1 MKYILVRG
9 GGDIAS
15 GIAIRLYRAGLKV
28 IISELPNPLAVRRTV
43 SFSEAIYNGNFSVE
57 GVSAQRANSVSD
69 AFSLAQQGLI
79 PVLVDP
85 EISIL
90 NENRFSVLVDARLLK
105 RRGDTRIDSAPLVIG
120 IGPGFLCGD
129 NCHAIVE
136 SFRGHFLGRVYWEG
150 SASADTGL
158 PEGDPRRVL
167 RSPSKGV
174 LNSEIQIAE
183 QVKTGQIIAE
193 VGGEKIVAPFDG
205 VLRGL
210 IRPGIEV
217 EKGVKIG
224 DIDPR
229 NDPSYCFTVSDKALA
244 VAGGVL
250 EAVFSR
256 KMLI

>member
-1 MKYILVRG
+1 MKYILIRG

-15 GIAIRLYRAGLKV
+15 GIALRLYRAGLKV
-28 IISELPNPLAVRRTV
+28 IISELPNPMAVRRTV
-43 SFSEAIYNGNFSVE
+43 SFSEAIYNGKFSVE
-57 GVSAQRANSVSD
+57 GISAHRANSASD
-69 AFSLAQQGLI
+69 AFSLLQEGFI

-90 NENRFSVLVDARLLK
+90 KEDKFSVLIDARLLK
-105 RRGDTRIDSAPLVIG
+105 HRGDTRIDSAPLVIG

-129 NCHAIVE
+129 NCHAVVE
-136 SFRGHFLGRVYWEG
+136 SYRGHFLGRVYWKG

-167 RSPSKGV
+167 RSPASGV
-174 LNSEIQIAE
+174 LTSKIQIAE
-183 QVKTGQIIAE
+183 QVKTGQVIAE
-193 VGGEKIVAPFDG
+193 VGGEKIVAPFGG

-224 DIDPR
+224 DIDLR
-229 NDPSYCFTVSDKALA
+229 NDPSYCFTVSDKALS

-256 KMLI
+256 KELT